1 MRGARWVYQHAQ
13 SLATYWRELL
23 LVLVSTLF
31 MILVPEL
38 GYRLYQ
44 YQTLPDTLLDLV
56 SAQSQIAPRDS
67 GSLKYTYDPHTGYL
81 YTPNFEGRYGRPW
94 YSHWRTN
101 SHGHVS
107 QFEYPKE
114 KPSGEYR
121 IAVVG
126 DSMTANIT
134 NNIRWTE
141 VLEASLNASPEWKA
155 LVGNRFT
162 RVINFAVDGTGMV
175 QFAGMVRYH
184 VLAFE
189 PDLTIVNFV
198 SDDILRRMRYVR
210 VSISRED
217 DIRKFVQTYLDEID
231 WFSPCPELIAAMTRS
246 WSGLRCAL
254 PLDSREILAFG
265 AARVYSDRKEAIAAS
280 AEAVTDMMTAFPNI
294 LFLQMPLVQEL
305 EDVDVPEWRG
315 LVEDLSKAVPHAKII
330 SMRPQMDAL
339 LEGKRLKDRPDL
351 AGMMLHQI
359 TALPDN
365 RKLEIYRWFFL
376 PEDAHYTDYGIT
388 LYAHEVAKFLISSP
402 ALFVGKEFPS
412 Q

>member
-1 MRGARWVYQHAQ
+1 MHLFRGVYQHAQ
-13 SLATYWRELL
+13 SLATHWREML
-23 LVLVSTLF
+23 LVLTAILL

-38 GYRLYQ
+38 GYRFYQ
-44 YQTLPDTLLDLV
+44 YQTLPDRLLGLV
-56 SAQSQIAPRDS
+56 STAAAP
-67 GSLKYTYDPHTGYL
+67 GFKYVYDQHTGYL
-81 YTPNFEGRYGRPW
+81 YAPKVEGQLGHPW
-94 YSHWRTN
+94 YSPWSTN

-114 KPSGEYR
+114 KPPGDYR

-162 RVINFAVDGTGMV
+162 RVINFAVDGMGMV

-198 SDDILRRMRYVR
+198 SDDILRRLRYLP

-217 DIRKFVQTYLDEID
+217 DVYLDKID
-231 WFSPCPELIAAMTRS
+231 WFSLCPELIAALTGS

-254 PLDSREILAFG
+254 PLDPKEILAFG
-265 AARVYSDRKEAIAAS
+265 SARIYSNRKEAITTS
-280 AEAVTDMMTAFPNI
+280 VEAVTDMMTASPNI
-294 LFLQMPLVQEL
+294 LFLQIPVFHEL
-305 EDVDVPEWRG
+305 EDQDIPEWRG
-315 LVEDLSKAVPHAKII
+315 LVEDLSKAAPHAKII

-339 LEGKRLKDRPDL
+339 LEGKRPKDRPDL
-351 AGMMLHQI
+351 AGMTLHQI

-376 PEDAHYTDYGIT
+376 PEDAHYTDYGIM
-388 LYAHEVAKFLISSP
+388 LYAHEVARFLIGNP
-402 ALFVGKEFPS
+402 TLFIHKEFPS